1 MSGELWRKSALELAG
16 LIARKEVSSREV
28 VQAHL
33 ARIDEVNPWL
43 NAVVRRLDDTALL
56 AADAADRAVAAGV
69 LHDNSRSLSTLIGRP
84 PRTTLSDAAKAALA

>member
-33 ARIDEVNPWL
+33 ARIDEVNPWV
-43 NAVVRRLDDTALL
+43 NAVVRRWDDTAL
-56 AADAADRAVAAGV
+56 ADADKADKAVAE
-69 LHDNSRSLSTLIGRP
+69 GRP
-84 PRTTLSDAAKAALA
+84 LGVFHGDGEGEPRPRRHPHHSVGGVPR